1 MTFGDICGCIPKL
14 FPSQSNSLVSFSH
27 RTCGMHT
34 TVDVIIINSR
44 FVTLELAPTVAGC
57 SKDIIRAPG
66 ADSSPDSLHQ
76 LSNGL
81 HSRALKK
88 TPLPIKDDDSNEE
101 ILPTFFFPIF
111 SNGLP
116 NIMTVSKL

>member
-1 MTFGDICGCIPKL
+1 MQQVVEILSINMLRGDDKIAFESNRDL
-14 FPSQSNSLVSFSH
+14 SPSN
-27 RTCGMHT
+27 
-34 TVDVIIINSR
+34 
-44 FVTLELAPTVAGC
+44 LAPTVAGS
-57 SKDIIRAPG
+57 SKDIIGAPG